1 MRSAALLVAIV
12 GLGLGALALVRQGTG
27 HQTLLAGGVLVAVG
41 LPLLGLARWQL
52 GSAFAVSPQA
62 KGLVT
67 QGLYARMPHPM
78 YVFLDLALLG
88 GIIMARQEWLFF
100 VWAGFVA
107 VQAWQARRE
116 ARVLEQ
122 AYGDAYRAYR
132 KRTWW

>member
-1 MRSAALLVAIV
+1 MRSAAVLAAIAV
-12 GLGLGALALVRQGTG
+12 LGLGALALVRQGTG
-27 HQTLLAGGVLVAVG
+27 HQTLLAGGVLVVVG

-52 GSAFAVSPQA
+52 GRAFTVTPQA

-88 GIIMARQEWLFF
+88 AIIMARREWLLV
-100 VWAGFVA
+100 VWAGLVA
-107 VQAWQARRE
+107 VQVWQARRE